1 MASTSCPQP
10 RRQIVAFRRSSDK
23 KYLSA
28 NSIGGITNL
37 QFITTELSDKTIA
50 HELVS
55 AGDGMVR
62 IRSIAT
68 GLFWERSP
76 TSNWIF
82 ASNDCGPCDEDP
94 NTLFLPVKLDEN
106 EVSYRNHG
114 NQMFCKS
121 RSPDGKREC
130 LIASAPDLSDVARME
145 MVDIPGG
152 CV

>member
-1 MASTSCPQP
+1 MATISITRP
-10 RRQIVAFRRSSDK
+10 RRQIVAFRRSSDN

-28 NSIGGITNL
+28 TQIHGLTYL
-37 QFITTELSDKTIA
+37 QFTATELSDKTIA

-55 AGDGMVR
+55 ARDGLVK

-68 GLFWERSP
+68 GHFWKRSP

-82 ASNDCGPCDEDP
+82 ASDDSSPCDDDA

-106 EVSYRNHG
+106 EVAYRNHE

-130 LIASAPDLSDVARME
+130 LIASAPDLSNVAKME
-145 MVDIPGG
+145 LVDLPGHY
-152 CV
+152 